1 MTRPEDAAVLAA
13 LETQSGELSAVLA
26 RLEAARS
33 TLIPV
38 AGSFWQGAAR
48 LAAQSALEALA
59 MTVDAGIAAVRS
71 ARDRTDAAIVGMA
84 ARE

>member
-1 MTRPEDAAVLAA
+1 MIRPEDAAALAA
-13 LETQSGELSAVLA
+13 LETQSSELSAVLA

-48 LAAQSALEALA
+48 LAAQAALDALTT
-59 MTVDAGIAAVRS
+59 TVDSGIAAVRA
-71 ARDRTDAAIVGMA
+71 ARDNTDSAILGLA

>member
-1 MTRPEDAAVLAA
+1 MLAA
-13 LETQSGELSAVLA
+13 LETQSSELSAVLA

-38 AGSFWQGAAR
+38 AGSFWRGAAR
-48 LAAQSALEALA
+48 LAAQSAIDALTT
-59 MTVDAGIAAVRS
+59 TVDAGIAAVRS
-71 ARDRTDAAIVGMA
+71 ARDRTDSAIVGLA